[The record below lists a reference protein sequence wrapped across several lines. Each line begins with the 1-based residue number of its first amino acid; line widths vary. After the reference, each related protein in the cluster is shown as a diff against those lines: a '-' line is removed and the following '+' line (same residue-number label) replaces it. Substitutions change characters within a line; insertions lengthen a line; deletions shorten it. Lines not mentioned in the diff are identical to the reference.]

1 MQEKFTYKIITEF
14 DSLSDIVEL
23 QKIVWGEE
31 VVTSLPQM
39 VAAIHNGGVVIGAF
53 AKESNRLVGFCYGF
67 AGFSN
72 LSKKPYLCS
81 HMMAIH
87 SQYRN
92 QGIGEKL
99 KIKQREWAIEYG
111 YEKIIWTFD
120 PLEVKN
126 GYLNLSKLGGYVKTY
141 IKAYYGY
148 MNDKLNKDS
157 PSDRFLLE
165 WDLLSEPVKN
175 ALEGDRSHQERW
187 KKYEKISDIRFDGEL
202 PIPCDDTKFQ
212 PNSSGFLLPI
222 PKEVRQIKKDSPEL
236 FQQWRSHT
244 RNKLSEA
251 LSSGYQVTGLIPEN
265 YIAYYVL
272 ERSDSS
278 A

>member
-1 MQEKFTYKIITEF
+1 MQEKFSYRIITELE
-14 DSLSDIVEL
+14 SLSDIVEL
-23 QKIVWGEE
+23 QNTVWGEE

-53 AKESNRLVGFCYGF
+53 EKESNRLVGFCYGF
-67 AGFSN
+67 AGYSN

-87 SQYRN
+87 PHYRN

-99 KIKQREWAIEYG
+99 KFKQREWAIEYG

-141 IKAYYGY
+141 IEAYYGY
-148 MNDKLNKDS
+148 MNDKLNKDT
-157 PSDRFLLE
+157 PSDRFLVE
-165 WDLLSEPVKN
+165 WDLLSESVIY
-175 ALEGDRSHQERW
+175 ALEGNRSHQAKW
-187 KKYEKISDIRFDGEL
+187 KKYEKLSDITFAGEH
-202 PIPCDDTKFQ
+202 PIP
-212 PNSSGFLLPI
+212 SGNKSVQSLPGYLFAI
-222 PKEVRQIKKDSPEL
+222 PKEVRQMKQDAPDL

-244 RNKLSEA
+244 RNKLNEA
-251 LSSGYQVTGLIPEN
+251 LSKGFRVTGVIPEDN
-265 YIAYYVL
+265 IAYYVL
-272 ERSDSS
+272 ERSDPS